1 MLHGFRFLTGLRV
14 AVGEAFG
21 VNVEFAGV
29 PAEGLETRNANV
41 GAGEGDGVPDAVD
54 EGDGEGLGV
63 GLGVGEGTIFSQR
76 CNDTLAPPISFTS
89 VSQRAWI
96 LSKSGGPNGF
106 SAVPGKMM

>member
-1 MLHGFRFLTGLRV
+1 MLWGLRDAAGELAGACFEAAD
-14 AVGEAFG
+14 AVIA
-21 VNVEFAGV
+21 
-29 PAEGLETRNANV
+29 GLETGNANV
-41 GAGEGDGVPDAVD
+41 GAGDGDGVPDGLK

-63 GLGVGEGTIFSQR
+63 GLGVGEGIMFSQR
-76 CNDTLAPPISFTS
+76 CNGTLAPPISFTS